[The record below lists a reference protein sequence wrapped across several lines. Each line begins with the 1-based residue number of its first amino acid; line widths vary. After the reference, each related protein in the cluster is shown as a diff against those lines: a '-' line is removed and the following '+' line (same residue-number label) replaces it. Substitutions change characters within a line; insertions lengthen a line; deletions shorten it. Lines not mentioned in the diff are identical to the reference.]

1 MMGDELMRAVVYHGQ
16 MDVRPE
22 DIPYP
27 ECGEGEMLVK
37 VDGCAVC
44 GSDMKA
50 YKSGNPRMQPPITMG
65 HEFAGTIVENR
76 YGKGYTLGDRIVM
89 ATSVACGECGYCKRG
104 WRNLCSN
111 VRPMGFG
118 YNGGMAEFVVIPQLA
133 IEGGHVIKVPTSIDP
148 IYAALAEPVSCAVN
162 SCENANVQPGDSVLV
177 MGAGPMGILNALVAR
192 EFGAAKIFMSEIN
205 PARLA
210 QCHSFGFDHLINPSV
225 DDIEKIIKEETDGLG
240 VDVVIVAAPAAF
252 PQQQALSLV
261 RKRGSVCLFASLP
274 AGNSELTIDSRLIHY
289 NEIRLVGTSDSTSV
303 HVKKAVAIIDR
314 DNFPVDMLVTHT
326 MPFGGFEKAIELM
339 TSGEALRVV
348 LIP

>member
-1 MMGDELMRAVVYHGQ
+1 MMGDKLMRAVVYHGQ
-16 MDVRPE
+16 MDVRAE

-27 ECGEGEMLVK
+27 ECGEGEFLVK

-50 YKSGNPRMQPPITMG
+50 YKFGNPRMQPPITMG
-65 HEFAGTIVENR
+65 HEFAGTIVESR
-76 YGKGYTLGDRIVM
+76 SDADYGLGDLVVM
-89 ATSVACGECGYCKRG
+89 ATSVACGECGYCQRG
-104 WRNLCSN
+104 WRNLCAN

-118 YNGGMAEFVVIPQLA
+118 YNGGMAEYVVIPQSA
-133 IEGGHVIKVPTSIDP
+133 IDGGHVIKVPTSIDP
-148 IYAALAEPVSCAVN
+148 LHASLAEPVSCAVN
-162 SCENANVQPGDSVLV
+162 ACENANVKSGDSLLV

-192 EFGAAKIFMSEIN
+192 EFGVSKIIMSEIN

-210 QCHSFGFDHLINPSV
+210 QCISFGFDRLINPDE
-225 DDIEKIIKEETDGLG
+225 DDIETVIKNETAGMG

-261 RKRGSVCLFASLP
+261 RKRGYVCLFASLP
-274 AGNSELTIDSRLIHY
+274 AGNSELTIDSRIIHY
-289 NEIRLVGTSDSTSV
+289 NEIRLVGTSDSTPE
-303 HVKKAVAIIDR
+303 HVQRAVDIIDS
-314 DNFPVDMLVTHT
+314 DSFPADRVVTHT
-326 MPFGGFEKAIELM
+326 MPLTEFERAIELM